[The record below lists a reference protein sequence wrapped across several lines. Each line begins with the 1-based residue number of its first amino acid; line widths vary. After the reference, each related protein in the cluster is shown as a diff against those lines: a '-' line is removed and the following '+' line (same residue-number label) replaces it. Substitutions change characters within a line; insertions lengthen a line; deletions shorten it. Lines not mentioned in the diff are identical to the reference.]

1 MIVRLELN
9 SSEKVILSNGDNA
22 ATYKLSDISVEYDAI
37 FDKPYPTT
45 IGDLYGGT
53 MSVPYTQVK
62 SIHYKILSKNDTT
75 WKIDVNNLPVR
86 SLQGLILLF
95 FDKRDGFANKNDKIY
110 KSSAKKIL
118 TEINGMPNNFSSVC
132 LQAKN
137 ILP

>member
-45 IGDLYGGT
+45 IGGT

-62 SIHYKILSKNDTT
+62 SIHYEILSKNDTT

-95 FDKRDGFANKNDKIY
+95 FNKRDGFANKNDKIY

-118 TEINGMPNNFSSVC
+118 TAINGMPNNFSSVC